1 MALKVQR
8 EGATPNLIKY
18 SVLADQDGG
27 EFTLRRED
35 FVRDCV
41 SGPLRAYFERGVKIA
56 DAESACRYLLCN
68 PAMRAFVTPQSFPRV
83 ALVPQAEDKT
93 AGIALKIMAEP
104 NAAAIVA
111 LEFRHT
117 LAA

>member
-18 SVLADQDGG
+18 SVLADQEGG
-27 EFTLRRED
+27 EFVLSQED
-35 FVRDCV
+35 LVRDCV
-41 SGPLRAYFERGVKIA
+41 SGPLRAYFARGVKIA
-56 DAESACRYLLCN
+56 DAEAACRYLLCN

-83 ALVPQAEDKT
+83 AVVPQVEGQIAS
-93 AGIALKIMAEP
+93 IALKIMAEP

>member
-1 MALKVQR
+1 MLKVRR
-8 EGATPNLIKY
+8 ESATPNLIKY

-27 EFTLRRED
+27 EFVLSRED
-35 FVRDCV
+35 LVRDCV

-83 ALVPQAEDKT
+83 ALVPQVEDKG
-93 AGIALKIMAEP
+93 AIALKIMAEP
-104 NAAAIVA
+104 NASAIVA